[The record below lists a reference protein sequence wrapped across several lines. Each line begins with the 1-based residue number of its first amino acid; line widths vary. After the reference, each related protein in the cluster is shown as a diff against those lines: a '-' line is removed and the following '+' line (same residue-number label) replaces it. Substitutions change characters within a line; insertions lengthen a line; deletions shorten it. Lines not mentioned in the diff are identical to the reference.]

1 MKCYEVTIKASTTY
15 NIVAGSEDQAHD
27 LALDLYDNETFVHA
41 NLDVEVERG
50 CDPDD
55 L

>member
-1 MKCYEVTIKASTTY
+1 MMAFAVHITASTTY
-15 NIVAGSEDQAHD
+15 NIVAGSYEEARE
-27 LALDLYDNETFVHA
+27 LALSQFDNETFSDAV
-41 NLDVEVERG
+41 LDIEVERS

>member
-1 MKCYEVTIKASTTY
+1 MKCYEVTIKASTSY

-27 LALDLYDNETFVHA
+27 LALDLFDNETFVHA
-41 NLDVEVERG
+41 SLDVEVERS

>member
-1 MKCYEVTIKASTTY
+1 MMAFAVHITASTTY

-27 LALDLYDNETFVHA
+27 LALDLFDNETFVHA
-41 NLDVEVERG
+41 SLDVEVERS

>member
-27 LALDLYDNETFVHA
+27 MALDLFDNETFVHA
-41 NLDVEVERG
+41 SLDVEVERS

>member
-1 MKCYEVTIKASTTY
+1 MKNYEVHVTARVSYDIS
-15 NIVAGSEDQAHD
+15 AGDEDQAHD
-27 LALDLYDNETFVHA
+27 LALDLFGNETFAHA
-41 NLDVEVERG
+41 CLDVEVERS

>member
-15 NIVAGSEDQAHD
+15 NIVAGSEDQARD
-27 LALDLYDNETFVHA
+27 LALDLFDNETFVHA
-41 NLDVEVERG
+41 SLDVEVERS

>member
-27 LALDLYDNETFVHA
+27 VALDLFDNETFVHA
-41 NLDVEVERG
+41 SLDVEVERS

>member
-27 LALDLYDNETFVHA
+27 LALDLFDNETFSDAV
-41 NLDVEVERG
+41 LDIEVERS

>member
-27 LALDLYDNETFVHA
+27 MALSQFDNETFSDAV
-41 NLDVEVERG
+41 LDIEVERS